1 MRPGKLLSKNNMKKH
16 LELNF
21 HGNLKGL
28 GVMQFAQDNA
38 RRLNIDGYVK
48 RLPTGTIHVE
58 AEGEERDLEAFIV
71 LCREREDWR
80 EENDGE
86 VNITDKLIGYSKFY
100 IRKQG

>member
-1 MRPGKLLSKNNMKKH
+1 MQPGKLLPKNNMKKH

-38 RRLNIDGYVK
+38 RRLNIDGYIK
-48 RLPTGTIHVE
+48 RLPTGTIHIE
-58 AEGEERDLEAFIV
+58 AEGEERDLEEFIES
-71 LCREREDWR
+71 CKGREEWR
-80 EENDGE
+80 EGNE
-86 VNITDKLIGYSKFY
+86 IILTDMIIGYDRFY